1 MTDYARAIA
10 SAATDDRANDW
21 RLETPGIEGWIRTAR
36 PDDPNKYLMISAD
49 GHLNEDRNFLHDRL
63 DKKYQSRLPQVVTDE
78 KGERWAVSEGGRR
91 TKIRKNVHQGMDDL
105 RGTAPQDAEGRLAA
119 LAADGVDGE
128 VAFANRGLAMWYTT
142 DVEFSLAQCRAYND
156 YVHEIYGAHFDRIN
170 VLGALSP
177 ANIDATIQD
186 IDDLAKRGFL
196 GFSLPVKPHF
206 GPHVSGQP
214 NYNSPEYDPLWAAVQ
229 ESGLPITFHIS
240 TGSDPRLATGNGG
253 AIINYVAH
261 ALTPAVEPVVALCA
275 SGVLERFPGIKFG
288 VIEAGI
294 GWLAWALDAMDE
306 AYKKHHMYVRPKLQG
321 LPSDYFKAHG
331 FASFQEDRVGILTAK
346 EYGLLDNIMWA
357 DDYPHHEG
365 SWPYSAQAIE
375 RTMGNLTDAEREK
388 ILSGNAQRL
397 FGFSTL
403 S

>member
-1 MTDYARAIA
+1 MTDYASAIA
-10 SAATDDRANDW
+10 SAAENDSANDW
-21 RLETPGIEGWIRTAR
+21 RLETPGIEGWTRTAR
-36 PDDPNKYLMISAD
+36 PGDPNKYLMISAD
-49 GHLNEDRNFLHDRL
+49 CHLNEDRNFLHDRL
-63 DKKYQSRLPQVVTDE
+63 DKKFQSRLPQVVTDE
-78 KGERWAVSEGGRR
+78 KGERWAVSEGGRK
-91 TKIRKNVHQGMDDL
+91 TKIRKNVHQGMDEL
-105 RGTAPQDAEGRLAA
+105 RGTAAQDPEGRLAA
-119 LAADGVDGE
+119 LAADGVEAE

-156 YVHEIYGAHFDRIN
+156 YVHEIYGANFDRIN
-170 VLGALSP
+170 VMGALSP
-177 ANIDATIQD
+177 ANIGETLKD
-186 IDDLAKRGFL
+186 INQLANRGFL
-196 GFSLPVKPHF
+196 GLTLPVKPYF
-206 GPHVSGQP
+206 GPHISGQP
-214 NYNSPEYDPLWAAVQ
+214 NYNSPEYDPLWATL
-229 ESGLPITFHIS
+229 EETGLPITFHIS

-375 RTMGNLTDAEREK
+375 RTMGDLTDKERAK
-388 ILSGNAQRL
+388 VLGGNAQRL
-397 FGFSTL
+397 FGFDSL

>member
-1 MTDYARAIA
+1 M
-10 SAATDDRANDW
+10 
-21 RLETPGIEGWIRTAR
+21 
-36 PDDPNKYLMISAD
+36 D
-49 GHLNEDRNFLHDRL
+49 G
-63 DKKYQSRLPQVVTDE
+63 
-78 KGERWAVSEGGRR
+78 
-91 TKIRKNVHQGMDDL
+91 L
-105 RGTAPQDAEGRLAA
+105 RGTAPQDPEGRLVA
-119 LAADGVDGE
+119 LAADGVDAE
-128 VAFANRGLAMWYTT
+128 VTFANRGLAMWYTN

-156 YVHEIYGAHFDRIN
+156 YVHEIYGNHFDRIN
-170 VLGALSP
+170 VLGSLSP
-177 ANIDATIQD
+177 SNIDATLED
-186 IDDLAKRGFL
+186 INNLASRGFL
-196 GFSLPVKPHF
+196 GLTLPIKPHF

-214 NYNSPEYDPLWAAVQ
+214 GYSSPEYDRLWAAVQ

-331 FASFQEDRVGILTAK
+331 FASFQEDRVGISTAK

-365 SWPYSAQAIE
+365 TWPYSAQAIE
-375 RTMGNLTDAEREK
+375 RTMGNLTDAERAKVLGE
-388 ILSGNAQRL
+388 NAQRL
-397 FGFSTL
+397 FGFDSL